1 MDQVSL
7 RCVRVLHELKPGR
20 LARSHVALAA
30 RLGSA
35 VVPQGS
41 LAGST
46 GRYTSTPKVHPMSID
61 VHSFSRE
68 ERAGERHGTGRS
80 QIYWP
85 RADALSHP
93 CWHRLEEVP
102 EGTRFACF

>member
-7 RCVRVLHELKPGR
+7 RCVRVLHELKPGL

-35 VVPQGS
+35 VVPQGW
-41 LAGST
+41 LAGSR
-46 GRYTSTPKVHPMSID
+46 GSHTSPPKVLPMSID

-68 ERAGERHGTGRS
+68 ERAGEGYGTGRS
-80 QIYWP
+80 QIYCP
-85 RADALSHP
+85 RAEALSHP
-93 CWHRLEEVP
+93 CWHRREEVP